1 MKHKSVTGMLFLAL
15 VAFAVFAMAQP
26 GGGRSKAAGKTA
38 DDPPAAKAA
47 GATVEP
53 ARPVQQEVDGDQ
65 AYKANCTCCH
75 TAPRKFSAREMV
87 TVMRH
92 MRVRANLTEAEERA
106 ILRYLTR

>member
-1 MKHKSVTGMLFLAL
+1 MKHKSVIGTLFLAL

-26 GGGRSKAAGKTA
+26 GGGGSKGVGKTA

-47 GATVEP
+47 GTTVEP

-65 AYKANCTCCH
+65 AYKVNCMRCH
-75 TAPRKFSAREMV
+75 TAPRKFAAREMV

-92 MRVRANLTEAEERA
+92 MRVRANLTKAEEQA